1 MNAPLKNL
9 PTVEFK
15 LNDQSVQAY
24 EGESILK
31 AAQRNGVD
39 IPHLCYTD
47 GLRADGFLD
56 AKLERHGVGRPALV
70 FFATERGEELS
81 GRTYLQL
88 LSRLFRHLEKSDGV
102 YCTGPCRL
110 CEFVKKWAA

>member
-15 LNDQSVQAY
+15 LNDKAVQAY

-47 GLRADGFLD
+47 GLRADGNCRACVVEIKGERTLAQSFLCQIC
-56 AKLERHGVGRPALV
+56 HSGVCLN
-70 FFATERGEELS
+70 E
-81 GRTYLQL
+81 
-88 LSRLFRHLEKSDGV
+88 
-102 YCTGPCRL
+102 
-110 CEFVKKWAA
+110 